1 MYDIVGKRNLW
12 FAISALLTIP
22 GLFFIVLGGLK
33 PSIDFTGGTEWE
45 VRYADEPTAAEMSA
59 ALAELGYDEAIVTQ
73 LGDGFLRIRTEPI
86 DLIPPRTPAPVATAS
101 VSASPSGSIEPSA
114 SASASASA
122 EPSGSAS
129 AEPSASAPA
138 TASSE
143 PSASAS
149 ASASAEPSAS
159 AAATASAQASPS
171 AEPTPAPIADNTPFA
186 DLERQLEDRFG
197 AGEPRS
203 LRTVGPIIGADLIRS
218 SAILIIIGELF
229 ILAYLWLRFGF
240 RFGTAAIVALLHD
253 VILVV
258 GTFAILGFFL
268 NVEFDALFVTALLTI
283 IGFSVHDTIVVFDRI
298 RENRIRHAGES
309 FGAVV
314 NHSILQTIG
323 RSIITSLTVVV
334 TLGALLLLGPPT
346 IRTFTLAL
354 LLGVVS
360 GTYSSIFNASQILVA
375 WNDWSARR
383 KARAGIPRPARGGSR

>member
-12 FAISALLTIP
+12 FAISAILTIP
-22 GLFFIVLGGLK
+22 GLIFIFLGGLK

-45 VRYADEPTAAEMSA
+45 VRYADVPTAEDMTST
-59 ALAELGYDEAIVTQ
+59 LAELGYPDAVVTE
-73 LGDGFLRIRTEPI
+73 LPDGFLRIRTEPI
-86 DLIPPRTPAPVATAS
+86 DLIPPETPAPSPS
-101 VSASPSGSIEPSA
+101 VSG
-114 SASASASA
+114 
-122 EPSGSAS
+122 
-129 AEPSASAPA
+129 
-138 TASSE
+138 
-143 PSASAS
+143 S

-159 AAATASAQASPS
+159 ASASASVDPSVSAAASPS
-171 AEPTPAPIADNTPFA
+171 ASESASAEPSPSSSASASPSASASASAEPSPAPIAEGTEFA
-186 DLERQLEDRFG
+186 NLESQLEDRFG
-197 AGEPRS
+197 SGDPRL

-218 SAILIIIGELF
+218 SAILIGIGELF
-229 ILAYLWLRFGF
+229 ILVYLWMRFGF

-258 GTFAILGFFL
+258 GTFAVLGYFFNL
-268 NVEFDALFVTALLTI
+268 EFDALFVTALLTI

-309 FGAVV
+309 FGAIV
-314 NHSILQTIG
+314 NHSILQTVA

-346 IRTFTLAL
+346 IQTFTLAL

-375 WNDWSARR
+375 WHEWDARR
-383 KARAGIPRPARGGSR
+383 RTRDGVTRPATRTSR